1 MRGVAGLEPGGAG
14 GPRSGPE
21 NKNRGQLEMLQ
32 RRAALQRAALV
43 SMQQRNNANAVV
55 AAATPKPAVAPISVD
70 HKAAVAWQ
78 MFKEK

>member
-1 MRGVAGLEPGGAG
+1 
-14 GPRSGPE
+14 
-21 NKNRGQLEMLQ
+21 MLQ